1 MALLQDTLFKKR
13 YPTLEQNE
21 VLNATAST
29 VLVSALAGT
38 GKTTT
43 LAIKAADL
51 LRAQPGRRILM
62 LAYSEAGL
70 TAIAQRLAQL
80 GPALPRQVQIMTV
93 EQLCATVLAGQGDA
107 LVRVTEPL
115 QRTLLIRQA
124 HTSLR
129 QSLRHDA
136 TLRTPDAVDTADFLS
151 NDLDIQ
157 AFLRFE
163 ALAKQQLL
171 AREIEHSGLSALAY
185 CHDYELDA
193 GLYQLF
199 ARYERLRRGMNHE
212 PQFYAP
218 GDCTYEVAQQL
229 CALDAGDTF
238 APFQARFDA
247 VLFDELQD
255 LDEAAMLVLRT
266 LVRGHNGI
274 FVGAGDFN
282 QHILPG
288 AFSVFGNSL
297 ARLRQELPA
306 DTQVVTINTTYRFG
320 NAICKA
326 LNPLFDVQFA
336 AHYATKPAWFERRI
350 YSDDE
355 DCARQLLAIHHAVQ
369 HDLAG
374 ATGHSAADQS
384 TPVTTKSGKP
394 GTGTGTGAPRCL
406 TVVLRSPEDSV
417 LLEWTFAHEGV
428 HYACKGMRRFY
439 QRREMAL
446 VLAILW
452 AMQGCSSSV
461 RLTEG
466 ILSSAIEG
474 LLQYVR
480 RASEPDQD
488 VLANGVFDLHALQGD
503 SPGELDTRAVAAE
516 LIDKQALLQQFLVRA
531 SFDPNALVAYPL
543 CEQLLA
549 LPAGVCADAGALCEH
564 PLLHQ
569 FFAHA
574 PISADAL
581 RACQDGLKAL
591 ARISKGL
598 SVDEFLGRVA
608 FMGHTS
614 IEQHS
619 DKEKPSLE
627 LLTVER
633 CKGHEYDNVAVP
645 WVERGR
651 FPRSAAKQDAYR
663 ERNLLYVA
671 MTRASKRLWLLESSK
686 RPVSPGPV

>member
-1 MALLQDTLFKKR
+1 MALPQDTPFKKR
-13 YPTLEQNE
+13 YPTLEQNA

-51 LRAQPGRRILM
+51 MRAKPGSRILM

-70 TAIAQRLAQL
+70 AALTQRLAKL
-80 GPALPRQVQIMTV
+80 AATIPRQVQIMTV
-93 EQLCATVLAGQGDA
+93 EQLCAAVLKAQGDA

-129 QSLRHDA
+129 HIQSQGSNLGTSDA
-136 TLRTPDAVDTADFLS
+136 ADTADFLS
-151 NDLDIQ
+151 RDLDIQ

-171 AREIEHSGLSALAY
+171 AREIEQSGLSALAY
-185 CHDYELDA
+185 CHEYALDY

-199 ARYERLRRGMNHE
+199 ARYERLRRGMNDE

-229 CALDAGDTF
+229 CALEASDTF

-255 LDEAAMLVLRT
+255 LDEAAMRVLRC
-266 LVRGHNGI
+266 LVQGSNGL

-297 ARLRQELPA
+297 ARIRQELPA

-320 NAICKA
+320 NAICTA
-326 LNPLFDVQFA
+326 LNPLFGVQFA
-336 AHYATKPAWFERRI
+336 AHYATKPAWFEQRS
-350 YSDDE
+350 YSGDE
-355 DCARQLLAIHHAVQ
+355 DCAQQLLAIHNAVQ
-369 HDLAG
+369 QGLRGAAGQG
-374 ATGHSAADQS
+374 ATGQSAVGS
-384 TPVTTKSGKP
+384 SKSGESSESSNR
-394 GTGTGTGAPRCL
+394 APPCL

-428 HYACKGMRRFY
+428 HYACKGMKRFY

-446 VLAILW
+446 VMALLW
-452 AMQGCSSSV
+452 AMQGCSTSV
-461 RLTEG
+461 RLTHG

-474 LLQYVR
+474 LLHCVR
-480 RASEPDQD
+480 RASQPDQD
-488 VLANGVFDLHALQGD
+488 VLANGVFDMQALLGD
-503 SPGELDTRAVAAE
+503 SPVELDTRAVAAE
-516 LIDKQALLQQFLVRA
+516 LIDKQHLWRLFLVRG
-531 SFDPNALVAYPL
+531 SFDPNAPVASPL

-549 LPAGVCADAGALCEH
+549 LPPEVCANAGALCEH

-569 FFAHA
+569 FFALA
-574 PISADAL
+574 PISADEL

-591 ARISKGL
+591 AHISKGL

-614 IEQHS
+614 IEQHG
-619 DKEKPSLE
+619 DKEAPSLQ
-627 LLTVER
+627 LVTVER
-633 CKGHEYDNVAVP
+633 CKGHEYDYVAVP

-651 FPRSAAKQDAYR
+651 FPRSAAKHDAYR
-663 ERNLLYVA
+663 ERNMLYVA
-671 MTRASKRLWLLESSK
+671 MTRASKRLWLLESGK